1 MTARAVFSEARLLK
15 LLALAREQGLQ
26 PSTVRI
32 ERDGAIP
39 PMGTQIIASLT
50 FEEATALMDDM
61 DETLADCL
69 RRDGEAV

>member
-1 MTARAVFSEARLLK
+1 MGAGMTISAHPSRFLLHHT
-15 LLALAREQGLQ
+15 AEG
-26 PSTVRI
+26 RI
-32 ERDGAIP
+32 GICADDDPNP
-39 PMGTQIIASLT
+39 PVGTQIIASLT

>member
-32 ERDGAIP
+32 ERDGAIE
-39 PMGTQIIASLT
+39 MK
-50 FEEATALMDDM
+50 F
-61 DETLADCL
+61 
-69 RRDGEAV
+69 GEAPAAPVDPFDAVDPRR